1 MTDLI
6 MFAGQSNMAG
16 RGEAEA
22 AQCCP
27 PSVGLEYRAV
37 TVPDRLVPIEE
48 PFGFAENRAG
58 GIDDAL
64 GKTTKK
70 SGSMVSAFVNAYAAA
85 TGRSVVAVSASE
97 GGTSTAR
104 WLEALAADAA
114 DRLRSAL
121 TFLQGQGTAPAHVLV
136 VWCQGETDGGHG
148 VTGEEYRQNF
158 AHIWEML
165 KQAGAEQCGLIQIGH
180 YNYVAYPIS
189 QEGEDGLAEDA
200 RYEVIRQ
207 AQEQLCE
214 ELPDVALVGS
224 FAPYISL
231 MKDHFHYH
239 QQAYEEVG
247 AQAGNTFGKLMQ

>member
-6 MFAGQSNMAG
+6 LFAGQSNMAG

-22 AQCCP
+22 AQPCP
-27 PSVGLEYRAV
+27 PSVGMEYRAV
-37 TVPDRLVPIEE
+37 TAPDRLVPIAE
-48 PFGFAENRAG
+48 PFGYAENRAG
-58 GIDDAL
+58 GIDDEN
-64 GKTTKK
+64 KK

-85 TGRSVVAVSASE
+85 TGRNVVAVSASE
-97 GGTSTAR
+97 GGTSSAR

-114 DRLRSAL
+114 DRLRDAR
-121 TFLQGQGTAPAHVLV
+121 TFLQSRGIVPAHTLV
-136 VWCQGETDGGHG
+136 VWCQGETDGDHA

-158 AHIWEML
+158 ARIWDML

-180 YNYVAYPIS
+180 FNYAVYPTS
-189 QEGEDGLAEDA
+189 HDGENSLAVDA
-200 RYEVIRQ
+200 RYEVIRR

-214 ELPDVALVGS
+214 ELPDVAMVGS
-224 FAPYISL
+224 FAHCLPL

-247 AQAGNTFGKLMQ
+247 ARAGTAFGKMMQ